1 VNKEVKHGNLIILD
15 AVKGYQIDVSG
26 VLNFAKRLLMR
37 AAKNGKAG
45 VFNISDMG
53 SFFLA
58 DRIPI
63 LVEYEL
69 SLRKKMDIELKAV
82 CSYHKG
88 DFENLSKEQQQ
99 AILSAH
105 KRIISA

>member
-1 VNKEVKHGNLIILD
+1 
-15 AVKGYQIDVSG
+15 
-26 VLNFAKRLLMR
+26 MR

-45 VFNISDMG
+45 VFNISYMG

-58 DRIPI
+58 DGIPI

-99 AILSAH
+99 AILSAY